1 MKREYDRARE
11 EAELVKQLRNASV
24 SYINWFIFIL
34 LFHRINNDCC
44 VVDY

>member
-24 SYINWFIFIL
+24 SCIN
-34 LFHRINNDCC
+34 LFVFSVLHRINNDYCI
-44 VVDY
+44 VDY